1 MKEGPDISRIAAL
14 IGDPARAN
22 MLSALMDTRARTAGE
37 LATEAGV
44 TKQTAS
50 SHLAQLLDA
59 GLLHRDV
66 QGRHH
71 YYRLAGPDVA
81 SVLEALMT
89 LSDSRSGR
97 RMRAGPADPS
107 LRKARVCYDHL
118 AGELGVLMF
127 DQMVSGGW
135 IGSEADAL
143 SVSAHGWNRLK
154 QIGIEAQDYE
164 GSRRPQCRTCL
175 DWSMRRYHLA
185 GSIGNAILEKILQNG
200 WARRS
205 RGSRAVVFTPDGETR
220 FRRWLDG
227 TPRRR

>member
-22 MLSALMDTRARTAGE
+22 MLSALMDKRARTAGE
-37 LATEAGV
+37 LASEAGV

-50 SHLAQLLDA
+50 SHLAQLLEA

-71 YYRLAGPDVA
+71 YYRLAGQDVA
-81 SVLEALMT
+81 AAIEALMSLANVGT
-89 LSDSRSGR
+89 VR
-97 RMRAGPADPS
+97 RLRAGPKDPA

-127 DQMVSGGW
+127 DQMVTGGW
-135 IGSEADAL
+135 IGTQAHAL
-143 SVSAHGWNRLK
+143 SVSPLGWKRLSL
-154 QIGIEAQDYE
+154 IGIGSESLPR
-164 GSRRPQCRTCL
+164 SRRPQCRTCL

-185 GSIGNAILEKILQNG
+185 GSIGSAVLDQLFAQG
-200 WARRS
+200 WARRDKA
-205 RGSRAVVFTPDGETR
+205 SRAVVFTANGEAR
-220 FRRWLDG
+220 FRRWLDAA
-227 TPRRR
+227 PH

>member
-37 LATEAGV
+37 LAAEAGV

-59 GLLHRDV
+59 GLVHRDV

-81 SVLEALMT
+81 AALEALMT
-89 LSDSRSGR
+89 LSDARAGR
-97 RMRAGPADPS
+97 RLRAGPSDLA

-127 DQMVSGGW
+127 DRMVSNGW
-135 IGSEADAL
+135 IGSEEDAL
-143 SVSAHGWNRLK
+143 SVSAPGWKRLK
-154 QIGIEAQDYE
+154 QIGIEPQDFE
-164 GSRRPQCRTCL
+164 GTSRPQCRTCL

-185 GSIGNAILEKILQNG
+185 GSIGNAVLEKIFQNG

-205 RGSRAVVFTPDGETR
+205 KGSRAVVFTPAGEAL
-220 FRRWLDG
+220 FRRWLEG
-227 TPRRR
+227 AARRR

>member
-1 MKEGPDISRIAAL
+1 MKEGPDISRVAAL

-37 LATEAGV
+37 LSAEAGV

-59 GLLHRDV
+59 GLVHRDV

-81 SVLEALMT
+81 AALEALMT
-89 LSDSRSGR
+89 LSDARAGR
-97 RMRAGPADPS
+97 RLRAGPSDPS

-127 DQMVSGGW
+127 DRMTSGGW
-135 IGSEADAL
+135 IGAADDAL
-143 SVSAHGWNRLK
+143 SVSDLGWKRLK
-154 QIGIEAQDYE
+154 QIGIESQDFE
-164 GSRRPQCRTCL
+164 GTRRPQCRTCL

-185 GSIGNAILEKILQNG
+185 GSGGNAVLERIFQNG

-205 RGSRAVVFTPDGETR
+205 KGSRAVVFTPEGEGR
-220 FRRWLDG
+220 FRRWLEG
-227 TPRRR
+227 SARRR